1 MKYKIEIIDTQ
12 SEDFIIYAKQDSE
25 TLLMIEK
32 LLAENCHTVFG
43 YGDNEVIKLDASSV
57 YCFFTEGNKTYAL
70 TESGK
75 LHIKDRL
82 YRLEEIFSKSF
93 VKINQSCL
101 VNVSKIKKFES
112 SIGGSLSVILE
123 GGYKD
128 YISRRQLKA
137 VKERMGI

>member
-1 MKYKIEIIDTQ
+1 MLPLVIGDINCF
-12 SEDFIIYAKQDSE
+12 SVSDS
-25 TLLMIEK
+25 K
-32 LLAENCHTVFG
+32 V
-43 YGDNEVIKLDASSV
+43 
-57 YCFFTEGNKTYAL
+57 YAL
-70 TESGK
+70 TDN
-75 LHIKDRL
+75 DRFFVKERI
-82 YRLEEIFSKSF
+82 YELEAMLGEGF

-101 VNVSKIKKFES
+101 VNASKIKKFES